1 VAAILF
7 FVAAA
12 NVWAHDLSAAR
23 IRLALQSGGADGEWT
38 VAVPDLQRVLE
49 LDGNGDGT
57 ITWGELRS
65 SKPQLQSLLNRSLHL
80 QPLSANCHH
89 SLQELLVEQS
99 PARNFAV
106 LRFSS
111 SCDGVGA
118 AQALEY
124 RFLADIDALHLAS
137 YQISSG
143 DKQLSGTLSSEAS
156 QVAFAT
162 ATPRSIPTTMVVQ
175 GVKHIALGIDHLLFL
190 LVILLP
196 LFRVDRSTGKPALPA
211 NTILRRVG
219 AYTLTF
225 TLAHSI
231 TLALAAANL
240 IRLPPEWVEVIIALT
255 VAYGAWN
262 AAGSRPRP
270 VPLGLLFAFGLIHG
284 LGFASALQAL
294 LGEQPLVGA
303 LLGFN
308 LGVELGQLLFV
319 LLVAPLFYWGG
330 FAYGGRLRP
339 VAALLVLC
347 VSLVWIAERSRLL
360 LGLS

>member
-1 VAAILF
+1 MAALLFLVVAAN
-7 FVAAA
+7 A
-12 NVWAHDLSAAR
+12 WAHDLSAAR
-23 IRLALQSGGADGEWT
+23 IKLSLKPAGAQGEWI
-38 VAVPDLQRVLE
+38 VAVPDLQRVLQ
-49 LDGNGDGT
+49 LDANGDGT

-65 SKPQLQSLLNRSLHL
+65 VQPQLQVLLNRSFRLH
-80 QPLSANCHH
+80 SSSGSCHH
-89 SLQELLVEQS
+89 FLQELLVENLL
-99 PARNFAV
+99 ARNFAV

-111 SCDGVGA
+111 SCDGGA
-118 AQALEY
+118 APHALEY
-124 RFLADIDALHLAS
+124 QFLADIDALHLAS
-137 YQISSG
+137 YQISGG
-143 DKQLSGTLSSEAS
+143 DKLHNGTLSSEMPRLE
-156 QVAFAT
+156 FA
-162 ATPRSIPTTMVVQ
+162 ATTHRSIPIAMMVQ

-196 LFRVDRSTGKPALPA
+196 LFRIEQSTGARALPA

-240 IRLPPEWVEVIIALT
+240 IRLPPEWVEVVIALT

-262 AAGSRPRP
+262 AAGSRPKP
-270 VPLGLLFAFGLIHG
+270 VHLGLLFSFGLIHG

-294 LGEQPLVGA
+294 LGEQPMIGA

-319 LLVAPLFYWGG
+319 LLVAPLFFWGG

-339 VAALLVLC
+339 VAALLILC
-347 VSLVWIAERSRLL
+347 VSLVWIAERSWLL